1 MAMALD
7 VTRFQYP
14 LKNRAYGFPRG
25 SERKIDPWVL
35 MCIHITGNKNTAA
48 MPVGVKPGT
57 GTWAEVQ
64 YMARQRSAR
73 DIGNSAHDYIARDGS
88 VLACIPTRFAA
99 WNNGQLRSPN
109 TQLDSVRRIVR
120 EEARDPSFNPN
131 EAYVREVECTGY
143 PGSYPLTKEQRETV
157 AQLIARDSIKW
168 DLPINRETVHM
179 HADLDSV
186 NRRNCPFTGD
196 REAQLEKIIQRAK
209 DIKRDLKDGEVKPE
223 PGPDIEDLQAALE
236 AAQGR
241 ISSLEEEAVEL
252 EADLEAANDRIA
264 ILESAQSPDLTAVK
278 REARQSFKDEVLAIP
293 A

>member
-1 MAMALD
+1 MTLD
-7 VTRFQYP
+7 ITRFQYP
-14 LKNRAYGFPRG
+14 LKNKAYGFPRG
-25 SERKIDPWVL
+25 ADRKVDPWVL
-35 MCIHITGNKNTAA
+35 MCIHISGNKNTAS

-73 DIGNSAHDYIARDGS
+73 DIGNSAHDYIARGGS
-88 VLACIPTRFAA
+88 VLSCIPTRYAA
-99 WNNGQLRSPN
+99 WNNGQLNNPN

-120 EEARDPSFNPN
+120 QDATDPSFNPN

-143 PGSYPLTKEQRETV
+143 PGSYPLTKEQREAV

-168 DLPINRETVHM
+168 DLPITRETVHM

-196 REAQLEKIIQRAK
+196 RETQLERIIQRAK
-209 DIKRDLKDGEVKPE
+209 DIKKDLKDGETDPG

-236 AAQGR
+236 AAQGK
-241 ISSLEEEAVEL
+241 ISSLEEEVGTL
-252 EADLEAANDRIA
+252 EADLESAESRIE
-264 ILESAQSPDLTAVK
+264 ILESAQNLDAVK
-278 REARQSFKDEVLAIP
+278 KAARQSFKDEVAALP

>member
-1 MAMALD
+1 MPID
-7 VTRFQYP
+7 ITRFQYP
-14 LKNRAYGFPRG
+14 LKNKAYGFPRG
-25 SERKIDPWVL
+25 KERKVEPWVL

-88 VLACIPTRFAA
+88 ILACIPTRFAA
-99 WNNGQLRSPN
+99 WNNGQLNRPN
-109 TQLDSVRRIVR
+109 TQLASVRTIVR
-120 EEARDPSFNPN
+120 RDSTDSSFNPN

-143 PGSYPLTKEQRETV
+143 PGSYPLTKEQRESL

-168 DLPINRETVHM
+168 DLPINRETVHL
-179 HADLDSV
+179 HSDLDSV
-186 NRRNCPFTGD
+186 NRANCPFTGD
-196 REAQLEKIIQRAK
+196 REAQLEKIIQRAR
-209 DIKRDLKDGEVKPE
+209 DIKKDLKDGNTDPQ

-241 ISSLEEEAVEL
+241 IESLEEDIDIL
-252 EADLEAANDRIA
+252 QADLESAESRIE
-264 ILESAQSPDLTAVK
+264 ILESGQNLDEVRKA
-278 REARQSFKDEVLAIP
+278 ARQSFKDEVLAI
-293 A
+293 AV